1 MCKRQ
6 QHLFALQ
13 PAQAFSCHISD
24 VARGNLVTNQL
35 VLFEAASFVSFCCK
49 SLQLTAGSKANVLPD
64 CGDCNNL
71 FCPSWPDF
79 LTGSIARTLL
89 LLFQPELCIGT
100 HDIDCQDVVTC

>member
-1 MCKRQ
+1 MSPPEPC
-6 QHLFALQ
+6 
-13 PAQAFSCHISD
+13 
-24 VARGNLVTNQL
+24 NNQL
-35 VLFEAASFVSFCCK
+35 VLFEAASFVSLCCK
-49 SLQLTAGSKANVLPD
+49 SLQLTAGNKANVLPD